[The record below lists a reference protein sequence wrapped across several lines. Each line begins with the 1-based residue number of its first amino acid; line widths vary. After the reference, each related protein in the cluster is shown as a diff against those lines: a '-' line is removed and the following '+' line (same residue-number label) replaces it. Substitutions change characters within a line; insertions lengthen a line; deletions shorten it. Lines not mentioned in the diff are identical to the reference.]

1 MENIT
6 EDTEKVMKEASN
18 ETTQEKEMGVAES
31 IATIKTI
38 KKVIEST
45 DGINSKLPR
54 FIAVWSALTL
64 VLYAMSYFVG
74 SWITY
79 LYSIAPLIAWSTFGF
94 TYIIKKKRL
103 ATYSIV
109 ERRILTVWTC
119 IALFTVVLS
128 AFPKDENH
136 LISFGFTVFGIAL
149 AGLCLRT
156 VERSN
161 TMSVGY
167 YIFLIYYG
175 MFLIIEGNFEL
186 ATREKILFPLFLLF
200 ILLDSFI
207 DSNDISYRK
216 RGTKV

>member
-18 ETTQEKEMGVAES
+18 ETTQEKEMEVAES
-31 IATIKTI
+31 IATIK
-38 KKVIEST
+38 KAIEST

-109 ERRILTVWTC
+109 ERRILTAWTC

-175 MFLIIEGNFEL
+175 MFLIIERNVEL
-186 ATREKILFPLFLLF
+186 ATRDKIILPLFLLF
-200 ILLDSFI
+200 MLLDSFT
-207 DSNDISYRK
+207 DSTDISYRK

>member
-1 MENIT
+1 MNMENIT
-6 EDTEKVMKEASN
+6 EETEKVMKEPSN

-31 IATIKTI
+31 IATIK
-38 KKVIEST
+38 KAIEST

-103 ATYSIV
+103 ATYNIV
-109 ERRILTVWTC
+109 ERRILTTWTC
-119 IALFTVVLS
+119 VALFTVVLS

>member
-6 EDTEKVMKEASN
+6 DDTEKVMKEPSN

-31 IATIKTI
+31 IATIK
-38 KKVIEST
+38 KAIEST

-109 ERRILTVWTC
+109 ERRILTAWTC

-186 ATREKILFPLFLLF
+186 ATREKM
-200 ILLDSFI
+200 
-207 DSNDISYRK
+207 
-216 RGTKV
+216 VV

>member
-1 MENIT
+1 MNMENIT
-6 EDTEKVMKEASN
+6 DDTEKVMKEPSN

-31 IATIKTI
+31 IATIK
-38 KKVIEST
+38 KAIEST

-109 ERRILTVWTC
+109 ERRILTAWTC

-175 MFLIIEGNFEL
+175 MFLIIERNVEL
-186 ATREKILFPLFLLF
+186 ATRDKIILPLFLLF
-200 ILLDSFI
+200 MLFDSFT
-207 DSNDISYRK
+207 DSTDISYRK
-216 RGTKV
+216 RGTKA

>member
-1 MENIT
+1 MNMENIT
-6 EDTEKVMKEASN
+6 EDTEKVMKEPSN

-31 IATIKTI
+31 IATIK
-38 KKVIEST
+38 KAIEST

-54 FIAVWSALTL
+54 FIAVWSVLPL
-64 VLYAMSYFVG
+64 VLYAISYFVG

-94 TYIIKKKRL
+94 TYIRKKKRL

-109 ERRILTVWTC
+109 ERRILTAWTC

-128 AFPKDENH
+128 ASPKDEND

>member
-1 MENIT
+1 MNMENIT
-6 EDTEKVMKEASN
+6 EDTEKVMKEPSN

-31 IATIKTI
+31 IATIK
-38 KKVIEST
+38 KAIEST

-109 ERRILTVWTC
+109 ERRILPAWTC

-161 TMSVGY
+161 AMSVGY

-200 ILLDSFI
+200 MLLDSFT
-207 DSNDISYRK
+207 DSTDISYRK
-216 RGTKV
+216 RRTKV

>member
-1 MENIT
+1 MNMENIT
-6 EDTEKVMKEASN
+6 EDTEKVMKEPSN

-31 IATIKTI
+31 IATIK
-38 KKVIEST
+38 KAIEST

-54 FIAVWSALTL
+54 FIAVWSTLTL
-64 VLYAMSYFVG
+64 ILYAMSYFVG

-109 ERRILTVWTC
+109 ERRILTAWTC

-175 MFLIIEGNFEL
+175 MFLIIERNVEL
-186 ATREKILFPLFLLF
+186 ATRDKIILPLFLLF
-200 ILLDSFI
+200 ILLDSFT
-207 DSNDISYRK
+207 DSTDISYRK

>member
-6 EDTEKVMKEASN
+6 EDTEKVMKEPSN

-31 IATIKTI
+31 IATIK
-38 KKVIEST
+38 KAIEST

-109 ERRILTVWTC
+109 ERRILTAWTC

-175 MFLIIEGNFEL
+175 MFLIIERNVEL
-186 ATREKILFPLFLLF
+186 ATRDKIILPLFLLF
-200 ILLDSFI
+200 MLFDSFT
-207 DSNDISYRK
+207 DSTDISYRK
-216 RGTKV
+216 RGTKA

>member
-1 MENIT
+1 
-6 EDTEKVMKEASN
+6 
-18 ETTQEKEMGVAES
+18 
-31 IATIKTI
+31 
-38 KKVIEST
+38 
-45 DGINSKLPR
+45 
-54 FIAVWSALTL
+54 
-64 VLYAMSYFVG
+64 MSYFVG
-74 SWITY
+74 SWISY

-109 ERRILTVWTC
+109 ERRILTTWTC

-161 TMSVGY
+161 AMSVGY

-200 ILLDSFI
+200 ILLDSFT
-207 DSNDISYRK
+207 DSTDISYRK

>member
-6 EDTEKVMKEASN
+6 EETEKVMKETSN

-31 IATIKTI
+31 IATIK
-38 KKVIEST
+38 KAIENT

-103 ATYSIV
+103 ATYNIV
-109 ERRILTVWTC
+109 ERRILTAWTC

-128 AFPKDENH
+128 AFPKDGNH
-136 LISFGFTVFGIAL
+136 LI
-149 AGLCLRT
+149 
-156 VERSN
+156 
-161 TMSVGY
+161 
-167 YIFLIYYG
+167 
-175 MFLIIEGNFEL
+175 
-186 ATREKILFPLFLLF
+186 
-200 ILLDSFI
+200 
-207 DSNDISYRK
+207 
-216 RGTKV
+216 

>member
-6 EDTEKVMKEASN
+6 EDTEKVMKEPSN

-31 IATIKTI
+31 IATIK
-38 KKVIEST
+38 KAIEST

-54 FIAVWSALTL
+54 FIAVWSTLTL
-64 VLYAMSYFVG
+64 ILYAMSYFVG

-109 ERRILTVWTC
+109 ERRILTAWTC
-119 IALFTVVLS
+119 IALFTVALS

-175 MFLIIEGNFEL
+175 MFLIIERNVEL
-186 ATREKILFPLFLLF
+186 ATRDKIILPLFLLF
-200 ILLDSFI
+200 ILLDSFT
-207 DSNDISYRK
+207 DSTDISYRK

>member
-6 EDTEKVMKEASN
+6 EETEKVMKEPSN

-31 IATIKTI
+31 IATI

-109 ERRILTVWTC
+109 ERRILTAWTC

-175 MFLIIEGNFEL
+175 MFLIIERNVEL
-186 ATREKILFPLFLLF
+186 ATRDKIILPLFLLF
-200 ILLDSFI
+200 ILLDSLI
-207 DSNDISYRK
+207 DSKDISYRK

>member
-6 EDTEKVMKEASN
+6 EETEKVMKEPSN

-31 IATIKTI
+31 IATIK
-38 KKVIEST
+38 KAIEST

-94 TYIIKKKRL
+94 TYIIKEKRL

-109 ERRILTVWTC
+109 ERRILTAWTC

-175 MFLIIEGNFEL
+175 MFLIIERNVEL
-186 ATREKILFPLFLLF
+186 ATRDKIILPLFLLF
-200 ILLDSFI
+200 MLFDSFT
-207 DSNDISYRK
+207 DSTDISYRK
-216 RGTKV
+216 RGTKA

>member
-6 EDTEKVMKEASN
+6 EETEKVMKEPSN

-31 IATIKTI
+31 IATIK
-38 KKVIEST
+38 KAIEST

-94 TYIIKKKRL
+94 TYIRKKKRL

-109 ERRILTVWTC
+109 ERRILTAWTC
-119 IALFTVVLS
+119 IALFTVALS

-175 MFLIIEGNFEL
+175 MFLIIERNVEL
-186 ATREKILFPLFLLF
+186 ATRDKIILPLFLLF
-200 ILLDSFI
+200 MLFDSFT
-207 DSNDISYRK
+207 DSTDISYRK
-216 RGTKV
+216 RGTKA

>member
-6 EDTEKVMKEASN
+6 EDTEKVMKETSN

-31 IATIKTI
+31 IATIK
-38 KKVIEST
+38 KAIEST

-109 ERRILTVWTC
+109 ERRILTAWTC

-175 MFLIIEGNFEL
+175 MFLIIERNVEL
-186 ATREKILFPLFLLF
+186 ATRDKIILPLFLLF
-200 ILLDSFI
+200 MLLDSFT
-207 DSNDISYRK
+207 DSTDISYRK
-216 RGTKV
+216 RGTKA

>member
-6 EDTEKVMKEASN
+6 EDTEKVMKEPSN

-31 IATIKTI
+31 IATIK
-38 KKVIEST
+38 KAIEST

-54 FIAVWSALTL
+54 FIAVWSTLTL
-64 VLYAMSYFVG
+64 ILYAMSYFVG

-109 ERRILTVWTC
+109 ERRILTAWTC

-175 MFLIIEGNFEL
+175 MFLIIERNVEL
-186 ATREKILFPLFLLF
+186 ATRDKIILPLFLLF
-200 ILLDSFI
+200 ILLDSFT
-207 DSNDISYRK
+207 DSTDISYRK

>member
-6 EDTEKVMKEASN
+6 EETEKVMKEPSD

-31 IATIKTI
+31 IATIK
-38 KKVIEST
+38 KAIEST

-103 ATYSIV
+103 ATYNIV
-109 ERRILTVWTC
+109 ERRILTAWTC

-167 YIFLIYYG
+167 YIFLI
-175 MFLIIEGNFEL
+175 LW
-186 ATREKILFPLFLLF
+186 
-200 ILLDSFI
+200 
-207 DSNDISYRK
+207 
-216 RGTKV
+216 GTERSV

>member
-1 MENIT
+1 MNMENIT
-6 EDTEKVMKEASN
+6 EETEKVMKEPSN

-31 IATIKTI
+31 IATIK
-38 KKVIEST
+38 KAIEST

-54 FIAVWSALTL
+54 FIAVWSTLTL
-64 VLYAMSYFVG
+64 ILYAMSYFVG

-94 TYIIKKKRL
+94 KYIIKKKRL

-109 ERRILTVWTC
+109 ERRILTAWTC

-128 AFPKDENH
+128 AFPKDGNH

-167 YIFLIYYG
+167 YIFIIYYG
-175 MFLIIEGNFEL
+175 MFLIIERNFEL

-200 ILLDSFI
+200 ILLDSFT
-207 DSNDISYRK
+207 DSTDISYRK